1 MCLDYGSA
9 KATFF
14 FQQRVIFLTNNDIN
28 VHFYMRTIQSSLLGT
43 SLQIKKC
50 IKMLLYQPSIHHP
63 TVHSYGLEKPK
74 KSLPARWTGRQPA
87 GRFGAPVPRC
97 CAEKGRVLY
106 TVIWALMDKRN
117 AAPAAA
123 KRILR
128 CSIFWWCWSL
138 EIIHWLLLQMQTI
151 HTYLMGYDFGIVLE
165 LQHRFCGKISIPLI
179 QHPTLPAWK
188 FGNSSLKSWT
198 LEILCH
204 SPQILQGLEVYTL
217 VIRKSL
223 ECCFS

>member
-1 MCLDYGSA
+1 MDRSPTCRQVWCACPQMLCWKREGFIYSYMSIDGQTQPSTSCCETYFTLFDLLMMLEFGNHPLTAS
-9 KATFF
+9 TN
-14 FQQRVIFLTNNDIN
+14 TNN
-28 VHFYMRTIQSSLLGT
+28 
-43 SLQIKKC
+43 
-50 IKMLLYQPSIHHP
+50 
-63 TVHSYGLEKPK
+63 
-74 KSLPARWTGRQPA
+74 
-87 GRFGAPVPRC
+87 
-97 CAEKGRVLY
+97 
-106 TVIWALMDKRN
+106 
-117 AAPAAA
+117 
-123 KRILR
+123 
-128 CSIFWWCWSL
+128 
-138 EIIHWLLLQMQTI
+138 

-223 ECCFS
+223 ECCFSWFAGKSF